1 MKQTFK
7 IVEGR
12 INEELVTVGDF
23 FLTLL
28 HSATNTHILHLQSRS
43 LSEHLALGDFYD
55 GVVDLVDPIIE
66 AYQGKN
72 QTLVQYPNT
81 YMPPM
86 ASGLEELKALS
97 AYVQTNRNVV
107 GADSELQNLID
118 GVQDLIDSTIYKLT
132 FLK

>member
-55 GVVDLVDPIIE
+55 SIVDLVDPIIE
-66 AYQGKN
+66 ACQGKN
-72 QTLVQYPNT
+72 QHIVEYPNAYT
-81 YMPPM
+81 PPL
-86 ASGLEELKALS
+86 ANGLEELKALS
-97 AYVQTNRNVV
+97 AYVQANRSVV

-118 GVQDLIDSTIYKLT
+118 GVQELIDSTIYKLT